1 MKCDVCGIGERRE
14 RLIRYSLSIGDRLVV
29 VEHVPAC
36 VCDRC
41 GETTL
46 QPDVVERLERMISQS
61 GAPARVLETPVYE
74 FASKG

>member
-14 RLIRYSLSIGDRLVV
+14 QLIRYSLSIGDKLVV
-29 VEHVPAC
+29 VEHVPAW

-46 QPDVVERLERMISQS
+46 LPEVVERLERMISRS
-61 GAPARVLETPVYE
+61 GPPARVLEAPVYE
-74 FASKG
+74 FASTP